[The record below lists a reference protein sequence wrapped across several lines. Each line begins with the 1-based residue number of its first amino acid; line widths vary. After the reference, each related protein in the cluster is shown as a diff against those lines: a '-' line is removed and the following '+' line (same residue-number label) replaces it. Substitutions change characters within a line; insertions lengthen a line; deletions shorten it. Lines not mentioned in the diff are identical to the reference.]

1 MSSASLIEFRPGS
14 EKCEFYRIRKN
25 RSQGPLPALLLTV
38 LFALLPTK
46 VFSLDI
52 QGIEHPPLTSMT
64 WVGERIEHN
73 GMPLQILQLNSEL
86 NAKELFTFY
95 KELWQPMHAADEQAT
110 MERSAGE
117 WHIISTLMDGYNVVV
132 QVKPSSAGLEGF
144 MSATPLDT
152 EPTQSDVARN
162 FPRQWGT
169 ELVSST
175 QSTDGGTKATTLVL
189 KNTHTLRST
198 HDFYSRT
205 LQENG
210 WTLSHQ
216 NTEMGGSVMFFDS
229 SDGAVELAIRRDK
242 SSTFIFANVR
252 GEGA

>member
-1 MSSASLIEFRPGS
+1 MYKASPIALRLKS
-14 EKCEFYRIRKN
+14 EKCDFYPVFRRE
-25 RSQGPLPALLLTV
+25 SAGPFMALALTIVLGLLPAV
-38 LFALLPTK
+38 G
-46 VFSLDI
+46 FSLDI
-52 QGIEHPPLTSMT
+52 QRIEHPPLTSMT

-86 NAKELFTFY
+86 STKELFTFY
-95 KELWQPMHAADEQAT
+95 RELWQPMHAANEQAT
-110 MERSAGE
+110 MERFAGE
-117 WHIISTLMDGYNVVV
+117 WQIISTLMDGYNVVV
-132 QVKPSSAGLEGF
+132 QVKPSGAGLEGF
-144 MSATPLDT
+144 MSATPLDK

-189 KNTHTLRST
+189 KNTHTLQST

-242 SSTFIFANVR
+242 SNTVIFANVR
-252 GEGA
+252 GEGV